1 MIYNEVIDVMRS
13 IMHIFKKKK
22 EEAKKKRILQNANIS
37 STIKNLLEDDNEDGE
52 SFTLDKTLIIEAWS
66 KYRPSSKEN
75 TPRDGQPVQPKKR
88 DIQDIYGEAFL
99 SRLLAGIKQKKYRGK
114 DEKVNEDEKLK

>member
-1 MIYNEVIDVMRS
+1 MRS

-22 EEAKKKRILQNANIS
+22 DEAKKKRILQNANIS
-37 STIKNLLEDDNEDGE
+37 STIKNLLEDDNDEAE

-75 TPRDGQPVQPKKR
+75 TPRDG
-88 DIQDIYGEAFL
+88 
-99 SRLLAGIKQKKYRGK
+99 
-114 DEKVNEDEKLK
+114 